1 MMKRPPCCR
10 WFLLALLLMWG
21 GLSLASAA
29 SPPLVDPEP
38 AWRDKVHPL
47 VLELVADGTAE
58 FMLFL
63 DDQARPAFTAAPLDK
78 RERGRQVAELL
89 RNHAERT
96 QGPLIERLNQLG
108 VEYRSYWI
116 ANMIWVRADAAV
128 LQSLAGLPEVRRV
141 DANPRVAV
149 ELPRSEPTA
158 NGSRSTVGIEWNITQ
173 VQADD
178 VWAMGFLGDGVVV
191 GGQDT
196 GYQWQHPALIEQYRG
211 WNGTSATHDYH
222 WHDAIH
228 SFEGT
233 CGADSTQPCDD
244 HSHGTHTM
252 GSMVGDDGGVNR
264 IGMAPHAK
272 WIGCRNMNQG
282 NGTPQTYSE
291 CFQCFVAP
299 TDLND
304 ENPDPAMAPDVINN
318 SWVCPA
324 SEGCAQD
331 TLLTVVEN
339 ARAAGIVVVVS
350 AGNGGPGCS
359 TISSPPAHHA
369 AAFTIGATGSTD
381 VIGSFS
387 GRGPITVDSSG
398 RTKPDVSAPG
408 VGVRSSVPT
417 STYASKSGTSMA
429 GPHVTGLVALL
440 LSARPDLKGRVDEIE
455 AIIESSSVALTTTD
469 DCGGDAPD
477 AVPNNTYGHGRIDAQ
492 QMLLGDADDD
502 GASNLDDCSPVKSDL
517 WAAPSPAR
525 DLAGTADAGA
535 TFSWTAPEA
544 PGATSVS
551 YDLLRS
557 SVAGDFTAATC
568 VASDLTATTANDP
581 SPTPGIAYYLV
592 RANNACGQSLG
603 LTGAGQPRSGTG
615 CP

>member
-10 WFLLALLLMWG
+10 WFLLALVLTSG
-21 GLSLASAA
+21 GLSLASSA

-47 VLELVADGTAE
+47 VLEQVADGPAE

-63 DDQARPAFTAAPLDK
+63 DDQARPASAAAPMDK
-78 RERGRQVAELL
+78 RERGRQVAEQL
-89 RNHAERT
+89 RDHAERT
-96 QGPLIERLNQLG
+96 QAPLIERLDRLG

-116 ANMIWVRADAAV
+116 ANMIWVRADAAA
-128 LQSLAGLPEVRRV
+128 LQSLAGMAEIRRV

-173 VQADD
+173 VHADD
-178 VWAMGFLGDGVVV
+178 VWSMEFLGDGVVV

-196 GYQWQHPALIEQYRG
+196 GYQWDHPALIGQYRG

-222 WHDAIH
+222 WHDSIH
-228 SFEGT
+228 SG
-233 CGADSTQPCDD
+233 GAICSPDSPQPCDD

-272 WIGCRNMNQG
+272 WVGCRNMDQG

-291 CFQCFVAP
+291 CFQWFVAP

-387 GRGPITVDSSG
+387 SRGPITVDSSG
-398 RTKPDVSAPG
+398 RMKPDVSAPG

-455 AIIESSSVALTTTD
+455 AIIESSSLALTTTD

-477 AVPNNTYGHGRIDAQ
+477 AVPNNTYGHGRIDAH